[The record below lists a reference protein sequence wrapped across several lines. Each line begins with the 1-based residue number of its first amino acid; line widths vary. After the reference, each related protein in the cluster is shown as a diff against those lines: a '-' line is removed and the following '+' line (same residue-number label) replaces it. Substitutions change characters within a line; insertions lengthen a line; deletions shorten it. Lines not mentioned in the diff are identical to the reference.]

1 MRFKLSLALGTLLV
15 LLLWTGACAKS
26 ACGDTEWQNV
36 TWKLKSY
43 GMPGNMAAM
52 ASNSDITLIF
62 SSKDKNFNGTSLCN
76 SYGGDYSINTGTCTL
91 TLTNMFQ
98 TERAC
103 LDQSLMA
110 QEQTYLNM
118 IQNAGKIEVIGGE
131 LNITCGQKLLV
142 FTR

>member
-1 MRFKLSLALGTLLV
+1 MMVKLSLGFI
-15 LLLWTGACAKS
+15 LLLGFWGLSCAKPV
-26 ACGDTEWQNV
+26 CGDAEWQNV

-43 GMPGNMAAM
+43 GILGNMM
-52 ASNSDITLIF
+52 DMVSNSNITLIF

-76 SYGGDYSINTGTCTL
+76 SYGGDYAINARTCTL
-91 TLTNMFQ
+91 TLSNMFQ

-110 QEQTYLNM
+110 IEQTYLNM

-131 LNITCGQKLLV
+131 LNITCGQNLLV
-142 FTR
+142 FSR